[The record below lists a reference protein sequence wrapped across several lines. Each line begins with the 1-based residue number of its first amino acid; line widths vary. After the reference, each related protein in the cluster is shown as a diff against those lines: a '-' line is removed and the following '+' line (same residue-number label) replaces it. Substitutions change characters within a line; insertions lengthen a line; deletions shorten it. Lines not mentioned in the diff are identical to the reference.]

1 MAVRANINFRSP
13 NRPLVCGIVNVT
25 SDSFSDGGRYVDPK
39 LAIKHALTLVEQGAD
54 IVDIGGES
62 TRPGSLPVSVDEEL
76 SRVLPVISGIRQQSE
91 IPISIDTMKPEVAE
105 QAMKAGAD
113 IWNDVSALRH
123 DKTSLT
129 KAAELGCPV
138 VLMHMQGE
146 PKTMQDAPIYENVF
160 CEVLD
165 FLQSRITA
173 ALQAGVAKTNILVD
187 PGIGFGKTLQD
198 NLKLLANL
206 DKLQEQTD
214 CPIMLGASRK
224 RMIGEL
230 DFSAPTD
237 DRLGGSL
244 ALVAAAYYQGIA
256 MVRVHDVRETVQM
269 LRVLTAVDFQG
280 KANE

>member
-1 MAVRANINFRSP
+1 MAARANMNFRSSD
-13 NRPLVCGIVNVT
+13 RPLVCGIVNVT
-25 SDSFSDGGRYVDPK
+25 PDSFSDGGRYVDPD
-39 LAIKHALTLVEQGAD
+39 LAIKHALTLIGQGAD

-62 TRPGSLPVSVDEEL
+62 TRPGSLPVCKAEEL
-76 SRVLPVISGIRQQSE
+76 SRVLPVITAIRQQSE
-91 IPISIDTMKPEVAE
+91 VPISIDTMKPQVAE
-105 QAMKAGAD
+105 QAIAIGAD

-123 DKTSLT
+123 DTTSLNV
-129 KAAELGCPV
+129 AAELGCPM

-146 PKTMQDAPIYENVF
+146 PKTMQNAPAYKDVF

-165 FLQSRITA
+165 FLQSRIDA
-173 ALQAGVAKTNILVD
+173 ALQAGVAKKNILVD

-198 NLKLLANL
+198 NLELLANL
-206 DKLQEQTD
+206 DKLQQQTD
-214 CPIMLGASRK
+214 FPVMLGASRK

-244 ALVAAAYYQGIA
+244 ALVAAAYYQEIA

-269 LRVLTAVDFQG
+269 LRVLKAVDSQG
-280 KANE
+280 KTDE

>member
-1 MAVRANINFRSP
+1 MNFRSSD
-13 NRPLVCGIVNVT
+13 RPLVCGIVNVT
-25 SDSFSDGGRYVDPK
+25 PDSFSDGGRYVDRK

-62 TRPGSLPVSVDEEL
+62 TRPGSLPVCADEEL
-76 SRVLPVISGIRQQSE
+76 SRVLPVISGIRQQSK
-91 IPISIDTMKPEVAE
+91 ISISIDTMKPEVAK
-105 QAMKAGAD
+105 QAMAAGAD

-123 DKTSLT
+123 DKTSLDV
-129 KAAELGCPV
+129 AAELGCPM

-146 PKTMQDAPIYENVF
+146 PKTMQNAPTYEDVF

-165 FLQSRITA
+165 FLQSRIEA
-173 ALQAGVAKTNILVD
+173 ALQAGVVKKNILVD
-187 PGIGFGKTLQD
+187 PGIGFGKTLQN
-198 NLKLLANL
+198 NLELLANL
-206 DKLQEQTD
+206 GKLQEQTD
-214 CPIMLGASRK
+214 CPVMLGASRK

-244 ALVAAAYYQGIA
+244 ALVAAAYYQELA

-269 LRVLTAVDFQG
+269 LRVLKAVDSQG
-280 KANE
+280 KTDE